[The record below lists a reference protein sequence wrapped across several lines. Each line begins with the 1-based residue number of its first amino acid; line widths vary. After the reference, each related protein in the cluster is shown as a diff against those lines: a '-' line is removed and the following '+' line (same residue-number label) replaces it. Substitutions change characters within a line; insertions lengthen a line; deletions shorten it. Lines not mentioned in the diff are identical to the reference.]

1 MQSHMEDWSLLL
13 VPIQDELKTQFA
25 KELENERSAQAQQVF
40 NEAHSGLVN
49 DTLSPSDGTT

>member
-1 MQSHMEDWSLLL
+1 MEDWSLLL